1 MGEAD
6 SGLEARR
13 PWWNS
18 RDPETGRSNPMV
30 TGVLPLAL
38 EDATKTI
45 QVFLLTGK
53 EYVCLMAL
61 HGDVP
66 EKSLSTVLEEFVGD
80 IYQRPPVRAA
90 VKREVRRRRIY
101 SIRDVEVDGRQVL
114 FRVSCQAGTYIR
126 KLVYDMGEVL
136 EVGAHMRELRRVRAG
151 AFTEETIL
159 SLYDVLRLSQ
169 AQPSER
175 EELARR
181 IIRPME
187 EAFEH
192 IPRVYMR
199 DSAVSAICHGADLA
213 VPGVVRL
220 SEGIRPKTLVA
231 LFTLK
236 GELVALAKALM
247 STEQVVKEEKGLA
260 AKTVRVIMP
269 ADTYPRMWKTKT
281 GRVTVQAPS

>member
-1 MGEAD
+1 
-6 SGLEARR
+6 
-13 PWWNS
+13 
-18 RDPETGRSNPMV
+18 MV

-53 EYVCLMAL
+53 EYVCLMTL

-66 EKSLSTVLEEFVGD
+66 ENRVRAVLEEFTGE

-90 VKREVRRRRIY
+90 VKREVRTRRIY
-101 SIRDVEVDGRQVL
+101 TVNDVEVDGREVL
-114 FRVSCQAGTYIR
+114 FRVGCQAGTYIR

-151 AFTEETIL
+151 SFTEETIF
-159 SLYDVLRLSQ
+159 SLYDVLRLAEAGSG
-169 AQPSER
+169 EK

-192 IPRVYMR
+192 IPRIVIR
-199 DSAVSAICHGADLA
+199 DSAVNAICHGADLA
-213 VPGVVRL
+213 VPGIVRL
-220 SEGIRPKTLVA
+220 TEAIRTRASVA
-231 LFTLK
+231 LFSLK
-236 GELVALAKALM
+236 GELVALARALM
-247 STEQVVKEEKGLA
+247 TTEQVLSEERGLA
-260 AKTVRVIMP
+260 AKTVRVVMP
-269 ADTYPRMWKTKT
+269 VDTYPRMWKE
-281 GRVTVQAPS
+281 GRGKVAAKPAAQATC